1 MRKMDNANFES
12 SNVEYLQ
19 FWLLDPFLDE
29 NNHNTEGGDLYF
41 NFGEISEDILKDGM
55 KSYENGIP
63 IDGDEQFMAET
74 NWGRVSTQNSLT
86 YAFENAENAR
96 PMQDVGLDGLPNDDE
111 FSFGSYAEY
120 LKQTSQQALFICHC
134 GDAG

>member
-63 IDGDEQFMAET
+63 MAT
-74 NWGRVSTQNSLT
+74 SSSW
-86 YAFENAENAR
+86 
-96 PMQDVGLDGLPNDDE
+96 P
-111 FSFGSYAEY
+111 
-120 LKQTSQQALFICHC
+120 KQTGGVCRLRIH
-134 GDAG
+134 